1 MRSPQKK
8 MIAISRKIKNK
19 KNSRRKCLKRLT
31 SMKPYKYTIKLYKL
45 IITSLRAWMGN
56 IFNIRGWYCYY
67 IRWSFWL
74 LKGQGNKGGAVYAII
89 GKQILHIFLFF

>member
-1 MRSPQKK
+1 MFE
-8 MIAISRKIKNK
+8 KINK
-19 KNSRRKCLKRLT
+19 YE
-31 SMKPYKYTIKLYKL
+31 PYKYTIKLYKL
-45 IITSLRAWMGN
+45 ITSLRAWIGN

-89 GKQILHIFLFF
+89 GKQILHIFIFFR